1 MPKTEQ
7 KIKKETLTDYDII
20 PEIKNRWSPRVF
32 ADTPVSESE
41 IRLLLEAGRW
51 APSSFNRQ
59 PWVFI
64 YGFKGTKE
72 YDRIFNCLTEFNQS
86 WAGNAPVLMLGCFKK
101 TTETGAENFHAL
113 HDLGLFTANL
123 TLQAQHN
130 GIAVHQMA
138 GVKYE
143 DAKKEFGFPE
153 DYHVATALAI
163 GYYGGDHNKLTDDLK
178 EQEVSLK
185 RQRKSQ
191 DEFVF
196 NGDFKKS

>member
-1 MPKTEQ
+1 MIKTEQ
-7 KIKKETLTDYDII
+7 KIEKETLTEYDII

-59 PWVFI
+59 PWAFI
-64 YGFKGTKE
+64 YGLKGTKVYE
-72 YDRIFNCLTEFNQS
+72 RIFNCLTEFNQS
-86 WAGNAPVLMLGCFKK
+86 WAGNAPVLILGSFKK

-113 HDLGLFTANL
+113 HDLGLFTATL

-143 DAKKEFGFPE
+143 DAKKEFGFPD

-163 GYYGGDHNKLTDDLK
+163 GYYGGDHNQLSDDLK
-178 EQEVSLK
+178 EQELSIK
-185 RQRKSQ
+185 RQRKTQ
-191 DEFVF
+191 NEFVF